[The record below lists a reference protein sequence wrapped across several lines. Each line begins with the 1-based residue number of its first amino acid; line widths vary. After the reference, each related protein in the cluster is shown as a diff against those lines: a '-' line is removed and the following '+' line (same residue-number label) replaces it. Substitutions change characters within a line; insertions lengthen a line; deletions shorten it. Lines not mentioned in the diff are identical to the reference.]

1 VEGGAKAFVVQPFP
15 EIAGALREENGKLC
29 GLAGLRFS
37 LDLLADVLKSRNAY
51 LGISS
56 KSSTDW
62 WPD

>member
-1 VEGGAKAFVVQPFP
+1 MESGTNAFVVQPFP

-56 KSSTDW
+56 
-62 WPD
+62 